1 MVSKIKK
8 MKKTITFLLC
18 IIVSFNSFT
27 QIVTIPDAK
36 FKAALVANTLINT
49 NADTEIQVS
58 EANAFTGSLVLNYD
72 SISDLTGIASFI
84 QLTDLSCVGNQLTS
98 LDLSSNTSL
107 TGLSCAY
114 NQLTNL
120 NISANTALTY
130 LYCSTNQLTSLDVS
144 ANTALTSLVCAL
156 NQLSSL
162 DLSANTALT
171 FLYCGQNQLTNLD
184 VSTNTALTSLTC
196 NFNQLT
202 SLDVSTNTALTNI
215 NCMFNQIASLD
226 VSTNNALTYLY
237 CNENKLSN
245 LNVHGADALTYLQ
258 CYKNNGY
265 SNLDISGATNLKTLN
280 CSSSPNLHCIQV
292 ANVAAAN
299 AQADWH
305 KDTIANY
312 STNCATSISNTE
324 LISFSLYPN
333 PVNNTLNIRGL
344 QKGDELQLFNIYGQ
358 LLLSENCSNDSN
370 KLLDIHSLSN
380 GIYTIQFKRNNS
392 KYLRKFIKESY

>member
-1 MVSKIKK
+1 

-36 FKAALVANTLINT
+36 FKAALVANSLINT

-58 EANAFTGSLVLNYD
+58 EANAFTGGLVLYYD

-84 QLTDLSCVGNQLTS
+84 NLTDLNCVGNQLTS
-98 LDLSSNTSL
+98 LDLSSNTAL
-107 TGLSCAY
+107 TGLSCAL

-130 LYCSTNQLTSLDVS
+130 LYCSTNQLAS
-144 ANTALTSLVCAL
+144 
-156 NQLSSL
+156 
-162 DLSANTALT
+162 
-171 FLYCGQNQLTNLD
+171 LD
-184 VSTNTALTSLTC
+184 VSTNTALTSLDCGANPLTSLDISSNITLIFLSCGQSQLTSLDVSNNTALTSLIC
-196 NFNQLT
+196 NFSQLT
-202 SLDVSTNTALTNI
+202 SLDVSTNTALTNL
-215 NCMFNQIASLD
+215 NCMVNQITSLD

-245 LNVHGADALTYLQ
+245 LNVHGANALTKLL

-265 SNLDISGATNLKTLN
+265 SNLDISGATNLKTLS
-280 CSSSPNLHCIQV
+280 CFYSPNLHCIQV

-305 KDTIANY
+305 KDSIASY
-312 STNCATSISNTE
+312 SINCATSVSNSE
-324 LISFSLYPN
+324 LISFCLYPN
-333 PVNNTLNIRGL
+333 PANNTLNIRGL

-380 GIYTIQFKRNNS
+380 GIYTMQFKRNNT